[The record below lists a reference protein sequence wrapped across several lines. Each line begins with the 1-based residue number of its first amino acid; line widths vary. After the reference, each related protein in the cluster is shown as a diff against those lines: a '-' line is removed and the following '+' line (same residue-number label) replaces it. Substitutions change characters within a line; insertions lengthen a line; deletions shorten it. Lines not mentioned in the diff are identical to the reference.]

1 MNTLIIKS
9 LVSGLLSASVS
20 ITGGVSAP
28 ANPTQIATAPVER
41 KADKLDAWINSL
53 VNKESEGRSHIK
65 ILDHNARY
73 SYGCLQFQM
82 ETFEGYVKRYELLPN
97 TEDSELEN
105 MIYDCDFQKLL
116 TRKMIEEN
124 PENWRHWYTSV
135 AKRGLGVPPVI
146 KINQLAGK

>member
-1 MNTLIIKS
+1 MNTLLIKS

-20 ITGGVSAP
+20 ITGGASTP
-28 ANPTQIATAPVER
+28 ANPTQIAIAPVER
-41 KADKLDAWINSL
+41 KLDKLDAWIDSL
-53 VNKESEGRSHIK
+53 VAKESEGKSHIK
-65 ILDHNARY
+65 ILDHNDRY

-82 ETFEGYVKRYELLPN
+82 ETFESYIKRYDLLPHA
-97 TEDSELEN
+97 EDSELEN

-116 TRKMIEEN
+116 TRKMIEED

-146 KINQLAGK
+146 KTNQLAGR

>member
-20 ITGGVSAP
+20 ITGGAGTL
-28 ANPTQIATAPVER
+28 ANQAQTAIAPVER

-53 VNKESEGRSHIK
+53 VTKESEGKSHIK
-65 ILDHNARY
+65 ILDHNDRY

-82 ETFEGYVKRYELLPN
+82 ETFEAYVKRYELLPN

-116 TRKMIEEN
+116 TRKMIEED

-135 AKRGLGVPPVI
+135 AKRGLGLPPVI
-146 KINQLAGK
+146 KNNQLAGK

>member
-20 ITGGVSAP
+20 ITGGVSTP
-28 ANPTQIATAPVER
+28 ANPTQIAIAPIER
-41 KADKLDAWINSL
+41 KLDKLDAWIDSL
-53 VNKESEGRSHIK
+53 VVKESEGRSHIK
-65 ILDHNARY
+65 ILDHNDRY

-82 ETFEGYVKRYELLPN
+82 ETFESYIKRYELLPH

-116 TRKMIEEN
+116 TRKMIEED

-135 AKRGLGVPPVI
+135 AKRGLGLPPVI
-146 KINQLAGK
+146 KTNQLAGR

>member
-1 MNTLIIKS
+1 MNTLLIKS

-20 ITGGVSAP
+20 LTGGVSTP
-28 ANPTQIATAPVER
+28 ANTNQPAVTQTAH
-41 KADKLDAWINSL
+41 KADKLDVWINSL
-53 VNKESEGRSHIK
+53 VAKESEGKVHIK
-65 ILDHNARY
+65 ILDHNDRY

-82 ETFEGYVKRYELLPN
+82 ETFESYIKRYELLPN
-97 TEDSELEN
+97 TEDAELEN

-116 TRKMIEEN
+116 TRKMIEED

-146 KINQLAGK
+146 KTNQLAGK